1 MKKLLMSVAFIA
13 LVGSIVPADAAST
26 FAIGEASTS
35 VTSRPGQ
42 ARPRRAR
49 RRRVRSP
56 TGPPPTSVLVSRRPP
71 RPGAS
76 RPASGRLRVKAA
88 P

>member
-1 MKKLLMSVAFIA
+1 MKKLSMSVAFIA

-26 FAIGEASTS
+26 LAIGEASTS
-35 VTSRPGQ
+35 VTF
-42 ARPRRAR
+42 RPRPERPRSAR

-71 RPGAS
+71 RSAAS
-76 RPASGRLRVKAA
+76 RPASEHLWVRAT

>member
-26 FAIGEASTS
+26 FAIGGGLNLGHVQTGTGAASTGTAAAGS
-35 VTSRPGQ
+35 LANGT
-42 ARPRRAR
+42 
-49 RRRVRSP
+49 
-56 TGPPPTSVLVSRRPP
+56 PPTSVLVSRRPL

-76 RPASGRLRVKAA
+76 RPVSGRLRVKAT